1 MSGLKAPEGNGK
13 FIKQEA
19 MEAGSYPARVVRV
32 VDWGVQP
39 PHPQDKYG
47 KGPVHKISVTY
58 EFPEEFIKDEE
69 GNDIEEKPR
78 WLAEQFPLRPLTS
91 DLATSTARSKAID
104 VDGKFNGDWSQYLNL
119 PCEPVIEINKSG
131 YNKISSVN
139 PLRKAKAQKL
149 DELQNEPMFF
159 DLANPNKEDF
169 EKLPKWEQAQICK
182 NVNFKGSKL
191 YDLLGGVAVEWE
203 KGQKQDA
210 PKKDEPAQQEPDGT
224 NEVPDAQGGADDS
237 PPW

>member
-1 MSGLKAPEGNGK
+1 MSGLKAPEGNNN
-13 FIKQEA
+13 FVKQDA

-39 PHPQDKYG
+39 PHPQDKFA

-58 EFPEEFIKDEE
+58 EFGEEFIKDED
-69 GNDIEEKPR
+69 GNDVEDKPR

-104 VDGKFNGDWSQYLNL
+104 VDNQFDGDWSQYLGL
-119 PCEPVIEINKSG
+119 PCEPVIVVNDNG
-131 YNKISSVN
+131 YNKIKGVN
-139 PLRKAKAQKL
+139 PLRKAKAAKL
-149 DELQNEPMFF
+149 APLVNDAFFF

-191 YDLLGGVAVEWE
+191 YDLLGGIAVTWE
-203 KGQKQDA
+203 KGQKQEEKKADEPKQTEQEQVDNDPSTGDDDA
-210 PKKDEPAQQEPDGT
+210 P
-224 NEVPDAQGGADDS
+224 
-237 PPW
+237 W

>member
-1 MSGLKAPEGNGK
+1 MSGLKAPEGNNK
-13 FIKQEA
+13 NFIKQDA

-69 GNDIEEKPR
+69 GNDVEDKPR
-78 WLAEQFPLRPLTS
+78 WQAEQFALRPLSS

-104 VDGKFNGDWSQYLNL
+104 VDGKFDGDWSQYLGL
-119 PCEPVIEINKSG
+119 PCEPVLIINDKG
-131 YNKISSVN
+131 YNKIVGVN
-139 PLRKAKAQKL
+139 PLRKAKAAKL
-149 DELQNEPMFF
+149 EDLKNPAFFF
-159 DLANPNKEDF
+159 DLANPNLEDF

-191 YDLLGGVAVEWE
+191 YDLLGGVPVEWE
-203 KGQKQDA
+203 KGQKQEEKKADEPKQTEQEQVDNDPSTGEDDA
-210 PKKDEPAQQEPDGT
+210 P
-224 NEVPDAQGGADDS
+224 
-237 PPW
+237 W